1 MCDTTDSLGRNPFHG
16 THLMELRQL
25 RYFIKVAEHGS
36 MGRAAAD
43 LGVVTSALSQQIS
56 RLEGE
61 LAARLLTRTATGV
74 TPTDAGIAFLRQ
86 AQLALRHAD
95 SAAHAARQA
104 RLTGHVS
111 VGMAAT
117 TASVLAM
124 PFLRAMRE
132 RYPDVRVH
140 LVEALSGHL
149 SSMLNSR
156 RLDLAVL
163 FRSEAAQRWSVLPLI
178 DERLFLIA
186 KPGMKGLPAAGPV
199 RLRDLAG
206 LSFVLPSSSHG
217 LRALLDAA
225 FVRARVT
232 PDVSVE
238 IDGLSVLM
246 DLVQDGFG
254 ATIQPGAATARLSGQ
269 PLEVREIRDRF
280 LHRPNL
286 LVSLSDDE
294 LSPAALAAR
303 VLLSQVA
310 SAQVTSGNWPGA
322 TLHES

>member
-1 MCDTTDSLGRNPFHG
+1 
-16 THLMELRQL
+16 MELRQL

-43 LGVVTSALSQQIS
+43 LGIVTSALSQQIS
-56 RLEGE
+56 RLESE
-61 LAARLLTRTATGV
+61 LSTRLLTRTATGV
-74 TPTDAGIAFLRQ
+74 IPTDAGIAFLRQ
-86 AQLALRHAD
+86 AQLAVRHVD
-95 SAAHAARQA
+95 NAAHAARQA
-104 RLTGHVS
+104 RLTGQVS
-111 VGMAAT
+111 IGLAAT

-132 RYPDVRVH
+132 RYPDVRIH
-140 LVEALSGHL
+140 LVESLSGHL
-149 SSMLNSR
+149 SGMLNAR
-156 RLDLAVL
+156 QLDLAIL
-163 FRSEAAQRWSVLPLI
+163 FRAEAARRWSVLPLI

-186 KPGMKGLPAAGPV
+186 RPGMSGLPGPGPV
-199 RLRDLAG
+199 WLRDLPG
-206 LSFVLPSSSHG
+206 VPLVLPSSGHG

-225 FVRARVT
+225 FARARVA
-232 PDVSVE
+232 PEVVAE

-254 ATIQPGAATARLSGQ
+254 ATIQPGAATARLGGQ
-269 PLEVREIRDRF
+269 PLEVRLVRDRF
-280 LHRPNL
+280 LYRPNL

-303 VLLSQVA
+303 VLLAQVVAEQVA
-310 SAQVTSGNWPGA
+310 KGNWPGA